1 MTLILTLT
9 LTLGGASRVTGNT
22 IRDGSGGSL
31 CLSQHSR
38 GLIASNVI
46 HQQPDATMQ
55 VPERMLAEV
64 QSHND
69 IRYDDDIGHT
79 ELLSSTY
86 FETGRLSLSDME

>member
-1 MTLILTLT
+1 MPHRAKANNRLIDNV
-9 LTLGGASRVTGNT
+9 GEF
-22 IRDGSGGSL
+22 
-31 CLSQHSR
+31 H
-38 GLIASNVI
+38 IASNVI

-69 IRYDDDIGHT
+69 IRYDDDFGHT

-86 FETGRLSLSDME
+86 FETGCLSLSDME

>member
-1 MTLILTLT
+1 
-9 LTLGGASRVTGNT
+9 
-22 IRDGSGGSL
+22 
-31 CLSQHSR
+31 
-38 GLIASNVI
+38 
-46 HQQPDATMQ
+46 
-55 VPERMLAEV
+55 MLAEV